1 MIFTKFATYT
11 ALSLTYLSLALGYIP
26 GLSFNHATIAFAGF
40 AIWIAL
46 VVVNLSEMM
55 VINGNLT

>member
-11 ALSLTYLSLALGYIP
+11 ALSLTYLGLALGYIP
-26 GLSFNHATIAFAGF
+26 GLPFNHATIAFADS

-46 VVVNLSEMM
+46 VVVNL
-55 VINGNLT
+55 